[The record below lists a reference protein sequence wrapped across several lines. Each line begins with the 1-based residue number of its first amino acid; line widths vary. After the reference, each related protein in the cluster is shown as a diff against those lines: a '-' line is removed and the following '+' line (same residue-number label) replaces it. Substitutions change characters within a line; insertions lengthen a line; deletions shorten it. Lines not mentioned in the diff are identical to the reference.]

1 MPELPGA
8 SAFALI
14 KEALGNIRQSRIR
27 YAILTTFIGSRVN
40 TDIEVGDWRP
50 LNFEKPPFCFPAPEV
65 ILMEGCMEEGGAY
78 ADKALGVW
86 EVGTLSELGRT

>member
-1 MPELPGA
+1 
-8 SAFALI
+8 
-14 KEALGNIRQSRIR
+14 
-27 YAILTTFIGSRVN
+27 
-40 TDIEVGDWRP
+40 VGDWRP